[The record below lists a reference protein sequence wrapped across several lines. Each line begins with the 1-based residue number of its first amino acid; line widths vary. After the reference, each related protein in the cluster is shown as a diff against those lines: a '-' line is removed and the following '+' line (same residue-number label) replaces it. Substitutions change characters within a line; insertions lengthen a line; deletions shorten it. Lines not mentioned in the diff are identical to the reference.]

1 MSATEITA
9 EEWDATQRQLQ
20 NSDQW
25 KYATEALTGIERIV
39 NRWSAG
45 ELTPTE
51 ALLLLSQESR
61 ARSLHINPK
70 QEAWLRDRTAE

>member
-1 MSATEITA
+1 MSATETTA
-9 EEWDATQRQLQ
+9 EEWDATQRQLR

-51 ALLLLSQESR
+51 ALLLLSQESK
-61 ARSLHINPK
+61 ARSLHMNPK
-70 QEAWLRDRTAE
+70 HEAWLRDRTGK